1 MCVSNEFMIE
11 KRITKVESS
20 QWVAGRSDL
29 SLRSQISL
37 ITEEGERQ
45 KQIPLR
51 EKEREGEREREGGSE
66 KKQIFVS
73 LAFAWTS
80 ENPLNRT
87 ASLEDGICVK
97 EIRARV
103 K

>member
-29 SLRSQISL
+29 CLRSQISL

-51 EKEREGEREREGGSE
+51 EKEREGERQRGRLRKEMNIR
-66 KKQIFVS
+66 F
-73 LAFAWTS
+73 T
-80 ENPLNRT
+80 
-87 ASLEDGICVK
+87 CVCLDF
-97 EIRARV
+97 
-103 K
+103 

>member
-1 MCVSNEFMIE
+1 MGCWESRSEFKIPNKSNH
-11 KRITKVESS
+11 R
-20 QWVAGRSDL
+20 R
-29 SLRSQISL
+29 
-37 ITEEGERQ
+37 GERQ

-51 EKEREGEREREGGSE
+51 EKEREGEREKEEGSE

-87 ASLEDGICVK
+87 ASLEDRICEK